1 MQKNALKG
9 RCYIPLAVK
18 SCKLTIAMDK
28 VQDIM
33 ARWRALQPLSDR
45 EQELLSRRFTI
56 DFNYNS
62 NHIEGNTLTYG
73 QTEILLLFGKIVGEA
88 EAKDVQEM
96 TASNV
101 GLKMMKE
108 EACLKDVPLTQN
120 FIRILHKTLLREDYT
135 VYRNLPGGQT
145 TSYVIHAGQYKT
157 RPNSVI
163 TRYGDRFEYASPEE
177 TPALMTDLVDWYNE
191 AEQSGKYT
199 PVELA
204 AIFHYRYIRIHPF
217 EDGNGRIARLMANYI
232 LSRHGYPMIVVRSRK
247 KNDYLEALHKTDL
260 TVGASPSLG
269 AHASKRDIQQFLTY
283 FTKLFVEEVTY
294 NIRFLTERGD
304 NVWWFDGE
312 RVIFRSNSTSKI
324 LNLMSAIPD
333 ITIQKLSDEVGINVA
348 AINKQLK
355 QLTTKGFIQR
365 VEKDGT
371 WRIIITPSI

>member
-1 MQKNALKG
+1 
-9 RCYIPLAVK
+9 
-18 SCKLTIAMDK
+18 MDK
-28 VQDIM
+28 IQDIM
-33 ARWRALQPLSDR
+33 VRWNALQPLSDKDR
-45 EQELLSRRFTI
+45 EVLTRRFII

-73 QTEILLLFGKIVGEA
+73 QTEILLLFGKVIGEA
-88 EAKDVQEM
+88 KAKDVQEM

-101 GLKMMKE
+101 GLRMMIE
-108 EACLKDVPLTQN
+108 EAHLKDVPLTQN

-135 VYRNLPGGQT
+135 VYRNLPGGEI

-191 AEQSGKYT
+191 AEKSGRYT

-204 AIFHYRYIRIHPF
+204 ALFHYRYIRIHPF

-232 LSRHGYPMIVVRSRK
+232 LSRHGYPMIVVRSRNK
-247 KNDYLEALHKTDL
+247 DEYLEALHKTDL
-260 TVGASPSLG
+260 TVGSEPSLG
-269 AHASKRDIQQFLTY
+269 AHASKRSIQQFLTY
-283 FTKLFVEEVTY
+283 FTNLFIEEVSY
-294 NIRFLTERGD
+294 SIRFLSERGD

-312 RVIFRSNSTSKI
+312 RVNFRSDSTSKI
-324 LNLMSAIPD
+324 LNLMFAFPD
-333 ITIQKLSDEVGINVA
+333 ITIRKLSEEVGISIA
-348 AINKQLK
+348 AVNKQLK
-355 QLTTKGFIQR
+355 LLTIKGYIQR

-371 WRIIITPSI
+371 WRLIITPSI

>member
-157 RPNSVI
+157 RPNSVV

-324 LNLMSAIPD
+324 LNLMYAVPD

-371 WRIIITPSI
+371 WRLIITPSI

>member
-191 AEQSGKYT
+191 AEQSGKFT
-199 PVELA
+199 PIELA

-333 ITIQKLSDEVGINVA
+333 ITIQKLSDEVDINVA

-365 VEKDGT
+365 VEKRGT
-371 WRIIITPSI
+371 WRLIITPSI